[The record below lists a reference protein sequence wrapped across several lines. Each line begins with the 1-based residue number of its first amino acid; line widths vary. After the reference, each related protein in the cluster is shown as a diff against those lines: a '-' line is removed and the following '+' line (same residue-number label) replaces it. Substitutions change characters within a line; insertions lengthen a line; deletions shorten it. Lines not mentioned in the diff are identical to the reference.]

1 MLSRVSLSLIKVYQ
15 LYLRGCLPVSC
26 RFHPTCSE
34 YMRQAIVKYG
44 FWIGFFKGAKRLLA
58 CHPFSGKFGYHP
70 LE

>member
-1 MLSRVSLSLIKVYQ
+1 MLSRVALSLIKAYQ
-15 LYLRGCLPVSC
+15 LYFRGFLPSSC

-34 YMRQAIVKYG
+34 YLRQAIVKHG
-44 FWIGFFKGAKRLLA
+44 FWAGVFKGAKRLLI